1 MKKWLTTAMVLLMA
15 VAMLTG
21 CGQASGTS
29 GANIL
34 RVGWTS
40 EPDILNPLTSYS
52 TESMQVT
59 NLIYETLLAYD
70 TNLEPYPALAESYE
84 YSEDGLTATYHLRQ
98 GVKWQDGVDFTAK
111 DVVTSFR
118 LVMDYEIG
126 PAAQFA
132 AAVDSVTAPDDYTV
146 EIKYKEK
153 QAFNIALALQILPDH
168 IWGEMSADDVEMFA
182 NESPV
187 GTGPMKFV
195 EWQEGSTLTLARNET
210 YHGDPAGPDQIIFI
224 EYGNEDVLAQ
234 ALKAGEVD
242 IITEVSPTVWEGL
255 ASAEGVNA
263 VSLDSFSFHM
273 IGINSYDSEKSG
285 GNPMLRDVT
294 VRQALNYAVDRNQ
307 LVEIALAGHGNPGDT
322 IIPLGMG
329 DWHYTVPE
337 SEQMNGNPEK
347 AKELLDAAGYVDTD
361 GDGIREKDGQKMEFR
376 LYAIESTTVD
386 VRAAQ
391 IFRDAC
397 AAIGVSMVLTTM
409 DENTM
414 GDAIFD
420 PETADYD
427 LFVWG
432 WDTNFLDPGD
442 LLSIALTNQFGNNND
457 SYYSN
462 PEYDALYVQQGQELD
477 QAARQSI
484 VHEMQK
490 IFYRDGS
497 YIVMWFQDKLQAY
510 RTDNWTGFVE
520 CPGGIIYNVT
530 YDNYVKIEPTGK

>member
-1 MKKWLTTAMVLLMA
+1 MKKLLSVALVLLMA
-15 VAMLTG
+15 ITLLTG
-21 CGQASGTS
+21 CSGS
-29 GANIL
+29 GNIAKANIL

-40 EPDILNPLTSYS
+40 EPDTLNPLTSYS
-52 TESMQVT
+52 TESMQIT

-84 YSEDGLTATYHLRQ
+84 YSDDGLTATYHLRQ
-98 GVKWQDGVDFTAK
+98 GVKWQDGEDFNAD
-111 DVVTSFR
+111 DVVSSFR
-118 LVMDYEIG
+118 IVMEYGLG

-132 AAVDSVTAPDDYTV
+132 TAIDSVNALDDYTV
-146 EIKYKEK
+146 EIKYNTK
-153 QAFNIALALQILPDH
+153 QAFNIALALQILPEH
-168 IWGEMSADDVEMFA
+168 IWGNMTADEIETFS
-182 NESPV
+182 NETPV

-195 EWQEGSTLTLARNET
+195 EWKEGSTVTLARNDT
-210 YHGDPAGPDQIIFI
+210 YHGEPAGPDQIIFI
-224 EYGNEDVLAQ
+224 QYGNEDVLAQ

-255 ASAEGVNA
+255 EGADGVKT

-273 IGINSYDSEKSG
+273 IGINSYNSENSG
-285 GNPMLRDVT
+285 GNPMLRDMT
-294 VRQALNYAVDRNQ
+294 VRQALSYAVDRNQ

-329 DWHYTVPE
+329 DWHYSVPVE
-337 SEQMNGNPEK
+337 DQINGNPEK
-347 AKELLDAAGYVDTD
+347 AEALLDAAGYVDTD
-361 GDGIREKDGQKMEFR
+361 GDGIREKDGVPMEFR

-397 AAIGVSMVLTTM
+397 AEIGIKLTLTTM

-420 PETADYD
+420 PDTADFD

-442 LLSIALTNQFGNNND
+442 LLSIPLTDQIGNNND
-457 SYYSN
+457 MYYSN
-462 PEYDALYVQQGQELD
+462 PEYDEMYTEQSQEMD
-477 QAARQSI
+477 EAKRIEI

-490 IFYRDGS
+490 IFYNDCS
-497 YIVMWFQDKLQAY
+497 YIVMWYQDKLQAY

-530 YDNYVKIEPTGK
+530 YDNYVKIQPAGK